1 MMDELS
7 YCIRQPCKWRHSSEK
22 KKKKQKNKCGGT
34 ETAGK
39 GGRGHCTPWKYA
51 KAGGVPTFP

>member
-1 MMDELS
+1 MRIKAAMQMETF
-7 YCIRQPCKWRHSSEK
+7 IRKK

>member
-1 MMDELS
+1 MQMETF
-7 YCIRQPCKWRHSSEK
+7 IRK